1 MLWKM
6 QTHLIHTAHQELC
19 KIENS
24 DVLFFWKPLKPF
36 VLNPGFERVTRVV
49 VQPKMYKNMLQLW
62 LPWKLAIKKTNPD
75 FELGVFQ
82 SFGGNEHE
90 NTLMV
95 RGLARSA
102 GEHGGL
108 VDQFFAGQ
116 ASWASLYQKL
126 VAMSETV
133 SDTYEDCQIIYTK

>member
-1 MLWKM
+1 
-6 QTHLIHTAHQELC
+6 
-19 KIENS
+19 
-24 DVLFFWKPLKPF
+24 
-36 VLNPGFERVTRVV
+36 
-49 VQPKMYKNMLQLW
+49 
-62 LPWKLAIKKTNPD
+62 
-75 FELGVFQ
+75 
-82 SFGGNEHE
+82 
-90 NTLMV
+90 MV

>member
-1 MLWKM
+1 MDT
-6 QTHLIHTAHQELC
+6 Q
-19 KIENS
+19 
-24 DVLFFWKPLKPF
+24 
-36 VLNPGFERVTRVV
+36 
-49 VQPKMYKNMLQLW
+49 
-62 LPWKLAIKKTNPD
+62 IKKH
-75 FELGVFQ
+75 
-82 SFGGNEHE
+82 SKFGGIVPELASREHE

-102 GEHGGL
+102 GEHGSL

-126 VAMSETV
+126 IAMSETV